1 MKMLRNC
8 RPDTQVV
15 RRLDY
20 ESWNPGFNPRP
31 GQIFLW
37 IIRMFGLGPSG
48 NVSFKNI
55 QFSFLIRGT
64 ETILLSFTK
73 VIHHYH
79 HISCRMILPGHKSPP
94 SFPVT
99 AALTMSSVRLVGGR
113 PTVRLPI
120 HGIRSRIFQ
129 SQRQFG
135 LRPILLLWWYL
146 FAYVYLLK
154 VVVLYFV

>member
-20 ESWNPGFNPRP
+20 ESRNPGFNPRP

-37 IIRMFGLGPSG
+37 IIRMFSLGPSG

-79 HISCRMILPGHKSPP
+79 HISCRIILPGHKSPP

-113 PTVRLPI
+113 PTLRCVCRSTEF
-120 HGIRSRIFQ
+120 IREIF
-129 SQRQFG
+129 SPNGDLVSG
-135 LRPILLLWWYL
+135 LYYYYDDPCSPMYL
-146 FAYVYLLK
+146 F
-154 VVVLYFV
+154 